1 MFVNVVDK
9 IIEPMAQYK
18 LSFEELKQVIIM
30 IFHRMNEILNI
41 YDFQFLTAY
50 TQAVADGSVQTDK
63 DIKHHFLKFIKT
75 MIVIILTFYKNYK
88 EK

>member
-1 MFVNVVDK
+1 MFINVVDK

-18 LSFEELKQVIIM
+18 LTFEELKQVIRLY
-30 IFHRMNEILNI
+30 FTRTRFYLNI
-41 YDFQFLTAY
+41 LYFQFLTAY

-75 MIVIILTFYKNYK
+75 MIVITLTFYKNYK

>member
-1 MFVNVVDK
+1 
-9 IIEPMAQYK
+9 MAQYK
-18 LSFEELKQVIIM
+18 LSFEELKQVITVYQQELLYI
-30 IFHRMNEILNI
+30 I
-41 YDFQFLTAY
+41 YFQFLTAY

-75 MIVIILTFYKNYK
+75 MIVITLTFYKNYK

>member
-1 MFVNVVDK
+1 MKDLFVNVVDK

-18 LSFEELKQVIIM
+18 LSFEELKQVITVYQQELLYI
-30 IFHRMNEILNI
+30 I
-41 YDFQFLTAY
+41 YFQFLTAY

-75 MIVIILTFYKNYK
+75 MIVITLTFYKNYK

>member
-1 MFVNVVDK
+1 
-9 IIEPMAQYK
+9 MAQYK
-18 LSFEELKQVIIM
+18 LSFEELKQVITVYQQELLYIK
-30 IFHRMNEILNI
+30 
-41 YDFQFLTAY
+41 YFQFLTAY

-75 MIVIILTFYKNYK
+75 MIVITLTFYKNYK